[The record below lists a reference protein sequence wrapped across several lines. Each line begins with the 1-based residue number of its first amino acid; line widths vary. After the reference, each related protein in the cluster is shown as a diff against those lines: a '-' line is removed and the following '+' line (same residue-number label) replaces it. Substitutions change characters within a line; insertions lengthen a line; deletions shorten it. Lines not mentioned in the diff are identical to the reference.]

1 MSVSIGEKIRQLR
14 KTNNL
19 SQEMLANILG
29 VSFQAVSKWE
39 TGATMPDAATLP
51 AIASFFR
58 VSMDELFDFNTM
70 EQEKQVE
77 EICRESWEYR
87 ETEPVR
93 SEEILRQ
100 GLRRFPG
107 NDIILNNLLY
117 TMRVPE
123 RNHEVVDL
131 CKALVESTN
140 NDDVK
145 YDALRICAEAYKEM
159 GEYALVKSTLEQ
171 IPEVYF
177 TRLELEANLLDG
189 EDMFLSAWTQKNQA
203 AEMLTDMLLRLA
215 DYYEET
221 CQPDKALTQLE
232 IAKNVILA
240 MKEDFHRAD
249 DSQSFYDYYGKN
261 VLETVEARMRRIKS
275 T

>member
-14 KTNNL
+14 KASSL

-39 TGATMPDAATLP
+39 TGATMPDAAMLP

-87 ETEPVR
+87 ETDPVR

-117 TMRVPE
+117 TMRGPE
-123 RNHEVVDL
+123 RNREVVEL
-131 CKALVESTN
+131 CKALVESTK

-145 YDALRICAEAYKEM
+145 YDALRICAETYKQM

-171 IPEVYF
+171 IPEIYF
-177 TRLELEANLLDG
+177 TKLELEAKLLDG
-189 EDMFLSAWTQKNQA
+189 EDMFLPAWTQKNQA
-203 AEMLTDMLLRLA
+203 AEMLMDMLLRLA
-215 DYYEET
+215 DYYGERK
-221 CQPDKALTQLE
+221 QPDKALAQLG

-249 DSQSFYDYYGKN
+249 GSQSFYDYYGKD
-261 VLETVEARMRRIKS
+261 VLEIVEARIKEIL
-275 T
+275 TT